1 MITNTFTSVDYLS
14 QGRDRVGEQFKNKAV
29 FDAYLKLA
37 MDALNEVQ
45 DVYKELMQFRSIDTA
60 TGVQLDLIGEIVGQ
74 PRTLI
79 NYNALPFFGFDGA
92 SAAETFGS
100 STDATL
106 GGLWRASGQAEGTSS
121 TVDDE
126 TYRFLIKC
134 RIIAN
139 TTRATPEAIITG
151 LNFITGNTN
160 SGVVEQPNA
169 HITIEIQNN
178 LTDLQ
183 AYFLQGLGQI
193 GSIIPV
199 PVGVAVDYVFFEDE
213 YFGFL
218 EDPNASTVGTLGG
231 AGYGVDYGYSYG
243 SIITT
248 SIGGFISDLR

>member
-1 MITNTFTSVDYLS
+1 VT
-14 QGRDRVGEQFKNKAV
+14 EQFKNKPV

-37 MDALNEVQ
+37 FDALNGVQ
-45 DVYKELMQFRSIDTA
+45 AVYKDLMQLRSIETA
-60 TGVQLDLIGEIVGQ
+60 TGNQLDLIGEIIGQ
-74 PRTLI
+74 PRTLV
-79 NYNALPFFGFDGA
+79 NYNAFPYFGFDGA
-92 SAAETFGS
+92 TAAETFGTISDSTIGGVFRSVNQEEGS
-100 STDATL
+100 S
-106 GGLWRASGQAEGTSS
+106 SS
-121 TVDDE
+121 VDDE

-183 AYFLQGLGQI
+183 AYFLQGLSQI

-199 PVGVAVDYVFFEDE
+199 PIGVAVDYVFFEDE

-218 EDPNASTVGTLGG
+218 EDPNAATLSTLVG
-231 AGYGVDYGYSYG
+231 GYGYIYGESYG
-243 SIITT
+243 EISAD
-248 SIGGFISDLR
+248 SNVGGYVSNLL